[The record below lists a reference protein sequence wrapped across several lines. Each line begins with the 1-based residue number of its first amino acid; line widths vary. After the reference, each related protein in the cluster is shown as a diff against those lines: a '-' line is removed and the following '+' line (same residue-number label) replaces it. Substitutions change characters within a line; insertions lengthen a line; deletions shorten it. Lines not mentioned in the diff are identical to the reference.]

1 MILSFKTKIN
11 DKPTYF
17 PEKIITGLFQEKVIS
32 REKTIEL
39 FNPKALMKII
49 PMEYHGTVNNV
60 AVSKIKFDNSI
71 NHVPKIHTIRKDEK
85 NRWKVGTII
94 DFFIN
99 ARTKDMFR
107 FAPKIPV
114 ISIQEIFMTRR
125 GQMLE
130 ITISDANSYIGG
142 NDKYIYY
149 DEQEELAFNDGFDNY
164 QEFFEYFHSQII
176 ENGKSTGNY
185 WFKGKIIHWTDF
197 KY

>member
-11 DKPTYF
+11 GKQTHF
-17 PEKIITGLFQEKVIS
+17 PEKIMLSIEQNKLSKEPLNFGIAS
-32 REKTIEL
+32 R
-39 FNPKALMKII
+39 
-49 PMEYHGTVNNV
+49 
-60 AVSKIKFDNSI
+60 
-71 NHVPKIHTIRKDEK
+71 NHTPKIHTIRKDEK
-85 NRWKVGTII
+85 NRWKVGTMI

-130 ITISDANSYIGG
+130 ITISDVNSYIGG

-149 DEQEELAFNDGFDNY
+149 DEQEQLAFNDGFDNY